1 LTARESGKLG
11 PVIQAGNDS
20 VDGMS
25 LPGRPLP
32 QSDSVLICNEGRYF
46 RRQEGPMKKF
56 KGLGTVL
63 LAGFLVIPGNLGLA
77 GQVLAQSDVKTTED
91 KQLQEL
97 RQKRL
102 EQREE
107 REREAKQLENTGQRK
122 QDAVKRQQDAGQ
134 RQKAAEQRMREL
146 DAEDK

>member
-1 LTARESGKLG
+1 
-11 PVIQAGNDS
+11 
-20 VDGMS
+20 
-25 LPGRPLP
+25 
-32 QSDSVLICNEGRYF
+32 
-46 RRQEGPMKKF
+46 MKKIM
-56 KGLGTVL
+56 GLGAVL
-63 LAGFLVIPGNLGLA
+63 LAGFLVIPGYLQLERL
-77 GQVLAQSDVKTTED
+77 VLAQSAVKTTED

-97 RQKRL
+97 RQKRQ
-102 EQREE
+102 EQWEE

>member
-1 LTARESGKLG
+1 
-11 PVIQAGNDS
+11 
-20 VDGMS
+20 
-25 LPGRPLP
+25 
-32 QSDSVLICNEGRYF
+32 
-46 RRQEGPMKKF
+46 MKKV
-56 KGLGTVL
+56 KGLGAML
-63 LAGFLVIPGNLGLA
+63 LAGLLVIPGNLGLA

-97 RQKRL
+97 RQKRQ

-107 REREAKQLENTGQRK
+107 LEREAKQLENTGQRK

-146 DAEDK
+146 DAGDK